1 MKKYSLSARIGATWR
16 YFSVLRF
23 PFMQKYDPENTPSPG
38 RILTVLFGAFLSL
51 LSIALLFLAGKIS
64 YTAQVFCGGVIVP
77 LLLESICGGAGA
89 CALASFIADRQKGI
103 SFEEALHGAYSTKKR
118 SFSCIFLLV
127 MIWLFRAAMICALTV
142 CGSYYFL
149 TAALCGGYYVRAELS
164 TVKVPGGKE
173 FFDQGSENKKQYHG
187 IVAFIIILAAAFL
200 HSWNVTG
207 ALIAALT
214 AWLIAWYGISLC
226 TETEQGMS
234 CNAQRVTGYG
244 TEMILLLEGTLIC
257 FRG

>member
-1 MKKYSLSARIGATWR
+1 MNERERLSSRLGFILLSAGCAIGIGNVWKFPYITGQNGGAI
-16 YFSVLRF
+16 FVLVYTILGGF
-23 PFMQKYDPENTPSPG
+23 LAESASDFMQ
-38 RILTVLFGAFLSL
+38 A
-51 LSIALLFLAGKIS
+51 
-64 YTAQVFCGGVIVP
+64 IV
-77 LLLESICGGAGA
+77 
-89 CALASFIADRQKGI
+89 
-103 SFEEALHGAYSTKKR
+103 
-118 SFSCIFLLV
+118 
-127 MIWLFRAAMICALTV
+127 MICALTV

-187 IVAFIIILAAAFL
+187 IVAFIIILTAAFL

-214 AWLIAWYGISLC
+214 AWLIAWYSISLC